1 MNLQQMRYFVM
12 VARLGNVTEAAKAL
26 HIAQPP
32 LSRQIKQLEQE
43 LGVVL
48 FDRSGRR
55 LHLTETGHM
64 LLHRAEEILNLTDRT
79 VCELSS
85 SELGQEGI
93 LSLVVVPSMSLMV
106 LPQMIAAFKEL
117 YPKITYRLLVGES
130 LRVIELLEKGVIETA
145 IVHLPVDEDY
155 FASYKLP
162 TERLALVYDAAFFPQ
177 LEGTFELPVSRLQ
190 GLPLLCHR
198 RYKELLEQSAA
209 KNGIQAYFFCLSDD
223 SNYLIAWAKAGLG
236 LAVIPESAE
245 AIARHE
251 GLACVRMDDPELTTT
266 AAVVW
271 GRKHYHSPTTRNFI
285 SFIPQY
291 FEQCKK
297 FC

>member
-85 SELGQEGI
+85 SELTGGI
-93 LSLVVVPSMSLMV
+93 LSLSCPFDE
-106 LPQMIAAFKEL
+106 PDG
-117 YPKITYRLLVGES
+117 IT
-130 LRVIELLEKGVIETA
+130 A
-145 IVHLPVDEDY
+145 DDY
-155 FASYKLP
+155 
-162 TERLALVYDAAFFPQ
+162 
-177 LEGTFELPVSRLQ
+177 
-190 GLPLLCHR
+190 
-198 RYKELLEQSAA
+198 
-209 KNGIQAYFFCLSDD
+209 
-223 SNYLIAWAKAGLG
+223 
-236 LAVIPESAE
+236 
-245 AIARHE
+245 
-251 GLACVRMDDPELTTT
+251 
-266 AAVVW
+266 
-271 GRKHYHSPTTRNFI
+271 NF
-285 SFIPQY
+285 
-291 FEQCKK
+291 
-297 FC
+297 

>member
-1 MNLQQMRYFVM
+1 MNLQQMRYFVT

-43 LGVVL
+43 LGVEL

-55 LHLTETGHM
+55 LHLTETGHL

-79 VCELSS
+79 MCELSS
-85 SELGQEGI
+85 NELGQEGI
-93 LSLVVVPSMSLMV
+93 LSLGVVTSMGLMV
-106 LPQMIAAFKEL
+106 LPQLIAAFKED
-117 YPKITYRLLVGES
+117 YPKITYRLLIGET
-130 LRVIELLEKGVIETA
+130 LRVIELLEKGIIEIA
-145 IVHLPVDEDY
+145 IVHLPVDEASFD
-155 FASYKLP
+155 SYKLP
-162 TERLALVYDAAFFPQ
+162 PERLALVYDAAVFPQ
-177 LEGTFELPVSRLQ
+177 LHGDYELPVSRLQ

-198 RYKELLEQSAA
+198 RYKELMEQAA
-209 KNGIQAYFFCLSDD
+209 QKNGIQAQFFCLSDD
-223 SNYLIAWAKAGLG
+223 SNSLIAWAKAGLG

-245 AIARHE
+245 AIAQRE
-251 GLACVRMDDPELTTT
+251 GLACIRFADRSLMTT

-271 GRKHYHSPTTRNFI
+271 ARKHYHAPTTRNFI

-291 FEQCKK
+291 FEQKK
-297 FC
+297 K

>member
-1 MNLQQMRYFVM
+1 
-12 VARLGNVTEAAKAL
+12 
-26 HIAQPP
+26 
-32 LSRQIKQLEQE
+32 
-43 LGVVL
+43 
-48 FDRSGRR
+48 
-55 LHLTETGHM
+55 M

-93 LSLVVVPSMSLMV
+93 LSLGVVPSMSLMV

-117 YPKITYRLLVGES
+117 YPKITYRLLIGES

-223 SNYLIAWAKAGLG
+223 SNYLIAWRKPVWDWLLSPSQQKRSPGMKAGLCPYG
-236 LAVIPESAE
+236 
-245 AIARHE
+245 
-251 GLACVRMDDPELTTT
+251 DPELTTT

>member
-93 LSLVVVPSMSLMV
+93 LSLGVVPSMSLMV

-117 YPKITYRLLVGES
+117 YPKITYRLLIGES

-177 LEGTFELPVSRLQ
+177 LEGTFELPVSRLP
-190 GLPLLCHR
+190 GAAAFMPPPVIRNCWNSLLLKWHP
-198 RYKELLEQSAA
+198 
-209 KNGIQAYFFCLSDD
+209 GIFFLSQ
-223 SNYLIAWAKAGLG
+223 
-236 LAVIPESAE
+236 
-245 AIARHE
+245 R
-251 GLACVRMDDPELTTT
+251 
-266 AAVVW
+266 
-271 GRKHYHSPTTRNFI
+271 
-285 SFIPQY
+285 
-291 FEQCKK
+291 
-297 FC
+297 

>member
-32 LSRQIKQLEQE
+32 LSRQLEQE

-93 LSLVVVPSMSLMV
+93 LSL
-106 LPQMIAAFKEL
+106 
-117 YPKITYRLLVGES
+117 
-130 LRVIELLEKGVIETA
+130 
-145 IVHLPVDEDY
+145 
-155 FASYKLP
+155 
-162 TERLALVYDAAFFPQ
+162 
-177 LEGTFELPVSRLQ
+177 
-190 GLPLLCHR
+190 
-198 RYKELLEQSAA
+198 
-209 KNGIQAYFFCLSDD
+209 
-223 SNYLIAWAKAGLG
+223 
-236 LAVIPESAE
+236 
-245 AIARHE
+245 
-251 GLACVRMDDPELTTT
+251 
-266 AAVVW
+266 
-271 GRKHYHSPTTRNFI
+271 
-285 SFIPQY
+285 
-291 FEQCKK
+291 
-297 FC
+297 

>member
-1 MNLQQMRYFVM
+1 MLQ
-12 VARLGNVTEAAKAL
+12 RLPKRC
-26 HIAQPP
+26 ISRQPP

-93 LSLVVVPSMSLMV
+93 LSLGVVPSMSLMV

-117 YPKITYRLLVGES
+117 YPKITYRLLIGES

-177 LEGTFELPVSRLQ
+177 LEGTFELHVSRLQ

-223 SNYLIAWAKAGLG
+223 SNYLIAWRK
-236 LAVIPESAE
+236 P
-245 AIARHE
+245 
-251 GLACVRMDDPELTTT
+251 
-266 AAVVW
+266 VW
-271 GRKHYHSPTTRNFI
+271 DWLLSPSQQKRSPGMKGWPVSVWTTR
-285 SFIPQY
+285 S
-291 FEQCKK
+291 
-297 FC
+297 